1 MGKKRKVVLL
11 NGSPRKKGNTATALG
26 WVEQALEEQGA
37 KLRRHD
43 LHKLDFRG
51 CVHCDSCKAHDEA
64 PACKLKDDLSEVLD
78 DVVWADAVVVA
89 SPVYCWKVSG
99 PTAAALDR
107 FYCFF
112 KDSGRSLIEGK
123 QVAGVFTAGG
133 EENDGLDLCVE
144 MLKRLCAYG
153 RAAYRGSLAGVR
165 CEEPPQTR
173 KRKDLERQAQ
183 ALAKKLCH

>member
-1 MGKKRKVVLL
+1 MGKKLKVVLL
-11 NGSPRKKGNTATALG
+11 NGSPRRKGNTATALG

-37 KLRRHD
+37 KLRRHE
-43 LHKLDFRG
+43 LHWLAFRG
-51 CVHCDSCKAHDEA
+51 CLHCDSCKRRDEA
-64 PACKLKDDLSEVLD
+64 PACKLRDDLREVLD
-78 DVVWADAVVVA
+78 DVVWADALVVA

-112 KDSGRSLIEGK
+112 KESGRSLIEGK

-133 EENDGLDLCVE
+133 DKRDGLDLCVE
-144 MLKRLCAYG
+144 MLKRLSAYG

-165 CEEPPQTR
+165 CDEPAQTR
-173 KRKDLERQAQ
+173 ERKDLQRQAR
-183 ALAKKLCH
+183 ALAARLKR